1 MLRNVL
7 ALVALVIFGS
17 LNTLTA
23 ESIDAAS
30 AAAEAVS
37 ADLAPTPKEEI
48 KATNVIGDDELTS
61 DDDEEEKISSSDE
74 RSFGLEEEDE
84 EDFAD

>member
-23 ESIDAAS
+23 ESIDAAP
-30 AAAEAVS
+30 AAVEAVS
-37 ADLAPTPKEEI
+37 ADLAPSAQREEI
-48 KATNVIGDDELTS
+48 KATNVIGDDEIT
-61 DDDEEEKISSSDE
+61 DGDDEEKISSDE

-84 EDFAD
+84 EDFD